1 MTWSYTGDPSTDDKD
16 AVRFLIGDT
25 VESEKLVE
33 DEEIAWAVTEWS
45 DVYLAAA
52 SIADSVAT
60 QYAVEGSVS
69 ADGMSFSG
77 TDVGKSF
84 AARATQLRKMSGWR
98 RQASEPYVG
107 GISWAERVKSDQDT
121 DLIQPHFRSHQHDH
135 PESGS
140 KSAHNYSDP
149 LKSDQ

>member
-1 MTWSYTGDPSTDDKD
+1 MTWSYSGDPNTDAKD

-25 VESEKLVE
+25 VQAEKLVE
-33 DEEIAWAVTEWS
+33 DEEILWAVSEWS
-45 DVYLAAA
+45 DVYMAAA
-52 SIADSVAT
+52 SVADTVAM

-69 ADGMSFSG
+69 ADGMSFTG
-77 TDVGKSF
+77 TQVGKSL

-98 RQASEPYVG
+98 RQASEPYIG
-107 GISWAERVKSDQDT
+107 GISWAERVKADQDT
-121 DLIQPHFRSHQHDH
+121 DLVQPHFRSHQHDH